1 MNEEDFKRTDDENIH
16 FTLNSSYKRTP
27 ELEGMLA
34 DIAIQV
40 MSVCNILQKE
50 IDDKLEEITCPDGHN
65 IEKMEVEPKA
75 LKFLVNDAVGLVM
88 DTFKQGFG
96 FEAYAHDK
104 KMAKLIVDKIDKGR
118 ADSEK
123 GEK

>member
-1 MNEEDFKRTDDENIH
+1 MNEEDFKRTDEKYIH
-16 FTLNSSYKRTP
+16 IDIKSSYKRTP

-34 DIAIQV
+34 DLAIHV
-40 MSVCNILQKE
+40 MSICNLLQDE
-50 IDDKLEEITCPDGHN
+50 IDQQLEEITHPGGHD

-104 KMAKLIVDKIDKGR
+104 KMTKLIAEKIDNGR
-118 ADSEK
+118 ADSAE
-123 GEK
+123 EEE